1 MNSIKKLLAAALC
14 LCLLLSLASCQKTEP
29 VATTPDVTEVPTVT
43 EAPAATEVPAPTE
56 APAPAESA
64 YGFDMTEVVAKVNGQ
79 DVTWA
84 LAESYYNDYMV
95 NYSSYYDMTA
105 QENVDTFRAVAL
117 ENAIYETILMSKA
130 TEMGLYPLT
139 EEELAANV
147 AEADAI
153 WDENVAYYV
162 NNMGDLTDESTEE
175 EKAAAIET
183 AEAYYAEMGYTRQT
197 IRDNY
202 LKSMVLGRLH
212 DEVTKDVTITDA
224 EVEADYQ
231 ARVEADKALY
241 ENDIDAYI
249 AYNSE
254 VDMNNMYAMYYGNGE
269 AMDYAWYRP
278 AGFRGVKH
286 ILLSVD
292 ESLMQEY
299 LSLQAQLEEQM
310 TAEPEETTDAAAET
324 AETAETTDATAE
336 SAAPATPVT
345 QADVDNAMNAILAA
359 NQAKIDEINQRLA
372 NGEDFEALIPEYT
385 VDSANLYEVSVAST
399 NFVPE
404 FVEAAF
410 SVDNVG
416 DVSAPYVSQFGIHIV
431 KYMSDIPAGPI
442 EMTEEQRQAKYESLL
457 SALKDDLYS
466 KTVEEWKTN
475 AVVEYTGS
483 VMSYEEL
490 LAQTI
495 AEEEAA
501 STEEAATEETATE
514 EPATEEPAADEPA
527 TEPEVTAVPDAT
539 PAE

>member
-14 LCLLLSLASCQKTEP
+14 LCLLLSLASCQKAEP
-29 VATTPDVTEVPTVT
+29 VAAPEVTEVP
-43 EAPAATEVPAPTE
+43 APAVTEVPAPTE

-84 LAESYYNDYMV
+84 LAESYYNDYVV

-117 ENAIYETILMSKA
+117 ENAIYETILMGKA
-130 TEMGLYPLT
+130 TEMGLYPLSD
-139 EEELAANV
+139 EALAANV

-162 NNMGDLTDESTEE
+162 SSMGGLTAESTEE
-175 EKAAAIET
+175 EKLAAIEA

-202 LKSMVLGRLH
+202 LKSMVLNGLY
-212 DEVTKDVTITDA
+212 DELTKDVTITDA
-224 EVEADYQ
+224 DVEADYQ

-249 AYNSE
+249 AFNSE
-254 VDMNNMYAMYYGNGE
+254 VDMNNMYAMYYGSGE
-269 AMDYAWYRP
+269 TMDYAWYRP

-299 LSLQAQLEEQM
+299 LSLQAQLEEQI
-310 TAEPEETTDAAAET
+310 TAEISDEA
-324 AETAETTDATAE
+324 AETTDETGE
-336 SAAPATPVT
+336 TAAPATPVT
-345 QADVDNAMNAILAA
+345 QADVDNAKNAILAA
-359 NQAKIDEINQRLA
+359 NQVKIDEINQRLA

-385 VDSANLYEVSVAST
+385 VDSANLYEVSVASS
-399 NFVPE
+399 NYVPE

-457 SALKDDLYS
+457 SDKKDELYAAA
-466 KTVEEWKTN
+466 VEEWKSS

-483 VMSYEEL
+483 VMSYDEL
-490 LAQTI
+490 LAKTI
-495 AEEEAA
+495 ADEEAA
-501 STEEAATEETATE
+501 STEEAATEEAATE
-514 EPATEEPAADEPA
+514 TTGETAA
-527 TEPEVTAVPDAT
+527 EPEVTMVPDEAA
-539 PAE
+539 AE